1 MNYFTEQGLTE
12 DECRQKIRMKYG
24 ERARVMIQ
32 KSIRIGGIF
41 GFFAKDGVEMTGII
55 PKEYPPYTAAAPSPP
70 LDFQKKKEE
79 VLAAAARTEK
89 TDPVQEK
96 TDVIQQTILKAV
108 LDLKKKI
115 DSPQEDHPTLT
126 RIGEILDLNDFSP
139 AYSRKILDRIK
150 KEFSLEILTD
160 YDQVQDTVVDWIGES
175 ITLYNPEPPK
185 MLPRIMV
192 LVGPTGVGKTTTIA
206 KLAAVF
212 GPGNKGSRPLSVR
225 MVTID
230 NYRIGAKLQ
239 VETYGDIMNIP
250 VSCVDNYADL
260 KKTIALYA
268 EGVDLILVDTIGKN
282 PRDSVEI
289 AEMKQMLSACG
300 SAAEIHLV
308 MAATTKYSDMREIFQ
323 QFEPFNYRSVIIT
336 KLDETIRVGNVISA
350 LADKGKSIFY
360 ITNGQHVPDDLVKA
374 GVIPFLINLEDFKI
388 NRDRITKRFS
398 DGESE
403 NAYE

>member
-24 ERARVMIQ
+24 ERARVMLQ
-32 KSIRIGGIF
+32 KSIRIGGLF
-41 GFFAKDGVEMTGII
+41 GFFTKEGVEMTGII
-55 PKEYPPYTAAAPSPP
+55 PRDPPYTVGSTSSQP
-70 LDFQKKKEE
+70 LDFQKEKEK
-79 VLAAAARTEK
+79 VLAVAAKPDKIVPA
-89 TDPVQEK
+89 QEK
-96 TDVIQQTILKAV
+96 IDPIQQTILNEV

-115 DSPQEDHPTLT
+115 NAPSGEEHPTLT

-139 AYSRKILDRIK
+139 NYGRKILDRLK
-150 KEFSLEILTD
+150 KEFPLEILND
-160 YDQVQDTVVDWIGES
+160 YDQVQDRVVDWIGES
-175 ITLYNPEPPK
+175 IAIFKPDPPK
-185 MLPRIMV
+185 KLPRIMI

-212 GPGNKGSRPLSVR
+212 GPGNKESRPLSVR
-225 MVTID
+225 MITID

-250 VSCVDNYADL
+250 VSCVDNYGDL
-260 KKTIALYA
+260 KKTIALYS
-268 EGVDLILVDTIGKN
+268 EDVDLILVDTIGKN

-289 AEMKQMLSACG
+289 AEMKRLLSGCG
-300 SAAEIHLV
+300 STAEVHLAVAAS
-308 MAATTKYSDMREIFQ
+308 TKYSDMREIFQ

-350 LADKGKSIFY
+350 LADKGKPISF
-360 ITNGQHVPDDLVKA
+360 ITDGQHVPDDMHKA

-388 NRDRITKRFS
+388 NRDRIEKRFAHREY
-398 DGESE
+398 D
-403 NAYE
+403 